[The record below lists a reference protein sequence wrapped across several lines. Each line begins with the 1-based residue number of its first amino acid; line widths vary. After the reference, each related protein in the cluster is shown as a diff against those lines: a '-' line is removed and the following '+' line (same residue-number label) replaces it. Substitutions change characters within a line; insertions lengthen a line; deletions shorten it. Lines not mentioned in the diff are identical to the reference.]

1 MSAALRVAM
10 LDPGAWS
17 VAHDDALCRALAAA
31 GCELELFTSPAP
43 GGGWPAAHGYRRHE
57 TFAAG
62 PAPTGE
68 PARRFLRRL
77 ARGLSYPAGWQR
89 TVRQIE
95 RQRPA
100 IVHLQWTP
108 LPPVDRVAVAQALER
123 TGARL
128 VLSEHNGSLR
138 SGRVAGGR
146 SRRRLVASADALVA
160 LSSAVAEDLRARG
173 AGSSGRIHTI
183 PPGVGEAGTLRR
195 EEARRSL
202 GLDASAPVAL
212 FAGLIREDKGLDW
225 LVEAFAQV
233 AQSMPSALL
242 VVAGLPAMP
251 WAPIAGAIER
261 TGVAGRVRCE
271 LEFLSAGRFEQY
283 LVASD
288 VVVLPYRRA
297 SQSAVLSA
305 ALAAGRAVVAS
316 RVGGLPEQL
325 GEAGAEALV
334 PMGDVAAL
342 AAGLRRWLAE
352 RGAADAFGARVGAA
366 ARQRWSWR
374 QAGETTLALYRELL
388 ARQAAR

>member
-1 MSAALRVAM
+1 MSAATRVAM

-17 VAHDDALCRALAAA
+17 VAYDDALCQALAAV
-31 GCELELFTSPAP
+31 GCELALYTSPAP

-62 PAPTGE
+62 PAPAGE

-77 ARGLSYPAGWQR
+77 SRGLSYPVGWRR

-108 LPPVDRVAVAQALER
+108 LPLVDRLGIARALDR
-123 TGARL
+123 TGAKL

-138 SGRVAGGR
+138 DGR
-146 SRRRLVASADALVA
+146 SSGEWSRRKLAASADALVA
-160 LSSAVAEDLRARG
+160 LSNAVADDLRSRS
-173 AGSSGRIHTI
+173 AGSSGRIRTI
-183 PPGVGEAGTLRR
+183 PPGVGEAGALRR
-195 EEARRSL
+195 EEARRRL

-212 FAGLIREDKGLDW
+212 FAGQIREDKGLDW

-233 AQSMPSALL
+233 ARALPSALL
-242 VVAGLPAMP
+242 VVAGLPCMP

-261 TGVAGRVRCE
+261 AGVAGRVRCE
-271 LEFLSAGRFEQY
+271 LEFLSAGRFEQH

-305 ALAAGRAVVAS
+305 ALAADRAVVAS

-325 GEAGAEALV
+325 GEEGAEALV
-334 PMGDVAAL
+334 AVGDVEAL
-342 AAGLRRWLAE
+342 AAALRRWLAS
-352 RGAADAFGARVGAA
+352 RSAADALGARVGAA

-374 QAGETTLALYRELL
+374 QAGMTTLALYRELL
-388 ARQAAR
+388 AGRAAG